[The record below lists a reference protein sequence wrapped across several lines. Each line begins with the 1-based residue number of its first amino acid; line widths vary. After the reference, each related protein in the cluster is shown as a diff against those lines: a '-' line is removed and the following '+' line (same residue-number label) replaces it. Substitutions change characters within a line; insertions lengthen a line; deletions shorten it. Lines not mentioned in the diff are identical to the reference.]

1 MYDIINALLDKKNPL
16 SDKNHGL
23 YKLFPPE
30 LLYTSGSGLI
40 MYMFESLQHQIGGG
54 QDREFIDQ
62 LYIDIS
68 NIIRSQ
74 SERDIPRG
82 SMRNGL
88 IDGTK
93 CQSSERKGNLFHL
106 LCIAHTSSGGSVQ
119 RDL

>member
-1 MYDIINALLDKKNPL
+1 
-16 SDKNHGL
+16 
-23 YKLFPPE
+23 
-30 LLYTSGSGLI
+30 
-40 MYMFESLQHQIGGG
+40 MFESLQHQIGGG

-62 LYIDIS
+62 LHIDIS
-68 NIIRSQ
+68 NIIRRQ

-106 LCIAHTSSGGSVQ
+106 LCIAHTSSGGSVLKRSLKLKDRRWKQ
-119 RDL
+119 FIEFLKLYLSMEEWFHDATIKMK